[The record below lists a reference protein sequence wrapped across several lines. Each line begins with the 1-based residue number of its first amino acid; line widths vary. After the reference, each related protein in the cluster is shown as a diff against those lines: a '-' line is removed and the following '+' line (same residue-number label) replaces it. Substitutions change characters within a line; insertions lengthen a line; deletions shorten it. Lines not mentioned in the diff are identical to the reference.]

1 MIDFGELK
9 RPQAEAY
16 CRDYADAVPIR
27 AAWLAGE
34 LSAAGV
40 DTDDLS
46 EPSSLDRIWVW
57 LTGLV
62 DREGPLGV
70 TLHTT
75 LPNDDPQAGERPP
88 WWVPDRP
95 NPYLSDGLLW
105 LVEAIG
111 CHLATVARRSFPA
124 STWGVYT
131 SPNRRDVNNHRTQL
145 FGVPGG
151 PAEPSRM
158 VYGEVIGH
166 VVHGEP
172 WRPDALSRLYAYLT
186 DPA

>member
-1 MIDFGELK
+1 MIDFGTWTRSL
-9 RPQAEAY
+9 ADAY

-27 AAWLAGE
+27 AAWLARE

-40 DTDDLS
+40 DTVYRS
-46 EPSSLDRIWVW
+46 EPASLDRVWAW
-57 LTGLV
+57 LTGLI
-62 DREGPLGV
+62 DREGPLAV
-70 TLHTT
+70 ELRTA
-75 LPNDDPQAGERPP
+75 LPDDDTQAGERPP
-88 WWVPDRP
+88 WWAPDRP

-105 LVEAIG
+105 LIEATG
-111 CHLATVARRSFPA
+111 CLLATTVRHRFPA
-124 STWGVYT
+124 SKWDVYT
-131 SPNRRDVNNHRTQL
+131 SPNRRDANNNRTQL

-172 WRPDALSRLYAYLT
+172 WRPDALSLLHAHLT
-186 DPA
+186 DDR